1 MYEILDVDPDP
12 FIYIRTRISTLILR
26 FTESQNDQLHQAL
39 KTFISENLVISVL
52 QYIVRFIDEATATA
66 SVQRT
71 ITVFTEFIAL
81 VDKLNPRLFFR
92 CQELTNLATTC
103 SNIVTSQKVRIIPF
117 CFLCRNKLCLLF
129 RFQNNSFDR
138 KVFGALSKYVRRK
151 NRVN

>member
-71 ITVFTEFIAL
+71 ITVFAEFISL
-81 VDKLNPRLFFR
+81 VDQLNPGHLFR
-92 CQELTNLATTC
+92 CQELTNLATAG
-103 SNIVTSQKVRIIPF
+103 SNVVASSKVIPSVFYLKLFVYLDLYFVWLRIE
-117 CFLCRNKLCLLF
+117 
-129 RFQNNSFDR
+129 
-138 KVFGALSKYVRRK
+138 
-151 NRVN
+151 